1 MTDHTEKAIEAAVEE
16 FKIAVFRPLPS
27 LPENEK

>member
-1 MTDHTEKAIEAAVEE
+1 MTDHTEKATEAAVEE
-16 FKIAVFRPLPS
+16 FKIAVFRPPS